1 VRNADGAE
9 VARVTTDAAGRYLVA
24 VAPGR
29 YTVEAA
35 PVEGLMGIPAP
46 IEVEVT
52 DAIATIDLQYDTG
65 IR

>member
-9 VARVTTDAAGRYLVA
+9 VARVTTDAAGRYQVA

-35 PVEGLMGIPAP
+35 PV
-46 IEVEVT
+46 
-52 DAIATIDLQYDTG
+52 DAIATIALQYDTG